1 MILWDGL
8 LMTSEGDGAIP
19 EVGDGDDGSGAVF
32 AMRLC

>member
-8 LMTSEGDGAIP
+8 LMTSGGDGGVP
-19 EVGDGDDGSGAVF
+19 EVGDDEDGSGAVF